1 MENKI
6 TFDAL
11 KELITDEWT
20 DQTENPNAEDFAPDY
35 DYCTTNYDI
44 MEEEHKWLLKAA
56 FKKAVKMLKDSN
68 QLKTTLTAAGV
79 PSLTIKYD
87 DVHHFLSEGITHSNG
102 YKGNLH
108 ELSEEDVELH
118 EHQFQGFT
126 FFFIPDEN
134 EGGIILAPTEFFNL
148 FK

>member
-1 MENKI
+1 MEK
-6 TFDAL
+6 
-11 KELITDEWT
+11 
-20 DQTENPNAEDFAPDY
+20 
-35 DYCTTNYDI
+35 
-44 MEEEHKWLLKAA
+44 EHKWLLKAA
-56 FKKAVKMLKDSN
+56 FKKAAKMLKDSN
-68 QLKTTLTAAGV
+68 QLKTTLTAAATLIDYQV
-79 PSLTIKYD
+79 
-87 DVHHFLSEGITHSNG
+87 LSEGITHSNG
-102 YKGNLH
+102 YEGNLH

>member
-6 TFDAL
+6 TFDIL
-11 KELITDEWT
+11 KTLITDEYAS
-20 DQTENPNAEDFAPDY
+20 QTENPKAEDFAPDY
-35 DYCTTNYDI
+35 DYCTTNYHI

-56 FKKAVKMLKDSN
+56 FKKATKMLKDSN
-68 QLKTTLTAAGV
+68 QLKTTLTAAGTLIDYQV
-79 PSLTIKYD
+79 
-87 DVHHFLSEGITHSNG
+87 LSEGITHSNG